1 MRYRLFDGYSMTF
14 SDSPGTGASMR
25 RAPVDA
31 SNGAPIWEGDIVSDG
46 RRKGVVEYDE
56 FTFRFGIRN
65 GREMRALLPETDY
78 TVLGNAFEHPDKV

>member
-1 MRYRLFDGYSMTF
+1 MTYRLFDGYSMTF
-14 SDSPGTGASMR
+14 SDQREDGAVMR

-31 SNGAPIWEGDIVSDG
+31 SNGIPIWEGDIISDG
-46 RRKGVVEYDE
+46 RHKGVVEYDE

-65 GREMRALLPETDY
+65 GREMRVLLSETDY